1 MHRSSVLLAR
11 KPKVK
16 DVATAGTAKKR
27 SFAKQLKKKSPF
39 LLHFTVGFAVL
50 VLVVAGSN
58 FSDQDQATEAVV
70 TRSGDYTPIATLDT
84 VAAAEIAAT
93 IARDANL
100 LVANNVRNMADS
112 LSAQVE
118 FSAAEGTYVDKPQ
131 IVATEAKTNKDIIE
145 YTVQA
150 GEDLN
155 DIARRFNV
163 TTDTIRWA
171 NDFSGDVVSAGRK
184 LTIPPVSGLIYEVK
198 SGDTPQTLAQ
208 RYQANATQIV
218 AFNDAEVSGLQTGQR
233 IIIPNGVKPAPAPA
247 EVTYVAAGPSAVQS
261 TGFAFGGSQPL
272 YGGNGYSYGYC
283 TWHAANRRIA
293 LGLPMPRNLGNAVTW
308 AALGARSGMSVS
320 GTPQAGAI
328 LWHKN
333 TYIAGGLGHVGF
345 VEGVNADGS
354 ISVSDMNYPIWGVV
368 TYRTISPSEIGSYL
382 YIY

>member
-1 MHRSSVLLAR
+1 MLAR
-11 KPKVK
+11 KPRVK
-16 DVATAGTAKKR
+16 NVASTGQTTKR
-27 SFAKQLKKKSPF
+27 SFQKSLKKKSH
-39 LLHFTVGFAVL
+39 LLIHGGIGFAVV
-50 VLVVAGSN
+50 VLLIAGSS
-58 FSDQDQATEAVV
+58 FRTTEDTAEAVV

-112 LSAQVE
+112 LNAQVE

-131 IVATEAKTNKDIIE
+131 IVATEAKTNQDITE

-184 LTIPPVSGLIYEVK
+184 LIIPPVSGLIYEVK
-198 SGDTPQTLAQ
+198 DGDTPQVLAQ
-208 RYQANATQIV
+208 KYQANAEQII
-218 AFNDAEVSGLQTGQR
+218 AFNDAEVAGLQTGQR
-233 IIIPNGVKPAPAPA
+233 IVIPNGVKPAPTPA
-247 EVTYVAAGPSAVQS
+247 QVTYVAAGPSAVQS
-261 TGFAFGGSQPL
+261 TAFAFGGSQPL

-293 LGLPMPRNLGNAVTW
+293 LGLQMPRNLGNAVTW
-308 AALGARSGMSVS
+308 AALGARSGMGVS
-320 GTPQAGAI
+320 GAPQAGAI

-354 ISVSDMNYPIWGVV
+354 VSVSDMNYPIWGVV
-368 TYRTISPSEIGSYL
+368 TYRTIPASEVGSYL